1 MLPGGSTAI
10 SCSAGPAVLAVTPSY
25 APAVGGTVLK
35 IGAGYFAAEAPSCGG
50 AWCRLAPLRLAC
62 VFNFTAYYNAGDGAG
77 PKWHSQ
83 LWLANTTRQVNRNY
97 ILL

>member
-1 MLPGGSTAI
+1 MLPGGTAAI

-25 APAVGGTVLK
+25 AAAVGGTVLK

-50 AWCRLAPLRLAC
+50 AWCRLAPLILAC

-83 LWLANTTRQVNRNY
+83 LWLANATRQVNSCC
-97 ILL
+97 I